1 MIKDIPI
8 EKLRNYAVDI
18 LSKSFFELGQN
29 PDEDT
34 IVSMALTLAQDLKE
48 DFPNLCIS
56 DIQQSFRNGI
66 RQSDEFHIS
75 VRTYYKWI
83 KQHRQII
90 WDNESV
96 EEKYKDKRLSYRNP
110 GIKSIANS
118 IKNLK
123 IIGNEKK

>member
-8 EKLRNYAVDI
+8 IKLRNYSVDI
-18 LSKSFFELGQN
+18 LSKSFLELGQN

-110 GIKSIANS
+110 GIKSIAN
-118 IKNLK
+118 
-123 IIGNEKK
+123 

>member
-66 RQSDEFHIS
+66 RRSDEFHIS

-90 WDNESV
+90 WDNETV

-110 GIKSIANS
+110 GMKSLNNS
-118 IKNLK
+118 IKQLK
-123 IIGNEKK
+123 ILKNGK